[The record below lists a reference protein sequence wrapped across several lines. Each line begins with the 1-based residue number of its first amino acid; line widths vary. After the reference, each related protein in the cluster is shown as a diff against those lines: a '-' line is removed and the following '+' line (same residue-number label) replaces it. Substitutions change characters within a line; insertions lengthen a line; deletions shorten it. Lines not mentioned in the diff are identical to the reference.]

1 MLTETMRVMKM
12 LIGGYVGLTSLWV
25 VFWKDGRKRTK
36 KRRRKGEGDDVSN
49 LLEAEMGAS
58 VMETLMKEG
67 RRWGRRGQGA

>member
-1 MLTETMRVMKM
+1 M
-12 LIGGYVGLTSLWV
+12 TSLWV

-36 KRRRKGEGDDVSN
+36 RRRRKGEGDDVSN

>member
-1 MLTETMRVMKM
+1 
-12 LIGGYVGLTSLWV
+12 LTSLWV

-36 KRRRKGEGDDVSN
+36 RRRRKGEGDDVSN

>member
-1 MLTETMRVMKM
+1 M
-12 LIGGYVGLTSLWV
+12 TSLWV